1 MPTFDG
7 KIAKFELLEDLFR
20 TSLKIYN
27 QLTEVNK
34 NNS

>member
-7 KIAKFELLEDLFR
+7 KSDKFELFEDLFR

-27 QLTEVNK
+27 QITEVDKIN
-34 NNS
+34 